1 MKRHR
6 INLNTYKSKVKNGV
20 SRENYWTQVRELL
33 TQINEFSELQ
43 EFFGNKITIQDSE
56 IVLETRATKK
66 YPSVIKMRI
75 IPNDIRSAPFSIVAD
90 GYYEPY
96 QADLLMELGKQS
108 KHFIDVGANMGFYSL
123 ALSAENESLIVDSFE
138 PQPNVCKILN
148 ENILLNKFN
157 SRITTHNY
165 GLGSS
170 RGELILYV
178 PKFTGSGGSSFQDLH
193 PDEGE
198 STQILVPVNLL
209 DDFSETY
216 VDLIKLDVEGS
227 ELNVIDGAERLLNL
241 ATPTIVAELLRKWMR
256 PFGHS
261 PQMFLEK
268 MNSYG
273 YECLAICTDFLK
285 PITLIDDSTVE
296 TNFIFVHSDKKS
308 HKEILEKHVN

>member
-1 MKRHR
+1 M
-6 INLNTYKSKVKNGV
+6 
-20 SRENYWTQVRELL
+20 
-33 TQINEFSELQ
+33 
-43 EFFGNKITIQDSE
+43 
-56 IVLETRATKK
+56 
-66 YPSVIKMRI
+66 
-75 IPNDIRSAPFSIVAD
+75 
-90 GYYEPY
+90 
-96 QADLLMELGKQS
+96 
-108 KHFIDVGANMGFYSL
+108 
-123 ALSAENESLIVDSFE
+123 
-138 PQPNVCKILN
+138 
-148 ENILLNKFN
+148 
-157 SRITTHNY
+157 
-165 GLGSS
+165 
-170 RGELILYV
+170 YV

-296 TNFIFVHSDKKS
+296 TNFIFVNSDKKS